1 MTLPEP
7 IRLVD
12 LMEEFTIWLKTT
24 SEHPITLAAEAH
36 LKFVTIH
43 PFIDGN
49 GRTARLLMNLL
60 LMQQGYPPALIM
72 PHERA
77 AYISSLAQA
86 QTTKNYENYY
96 AVMCKGIERSLDIY
110 IETAE
115 KSL

>member
-1 MTLPEP
+1 
-7 IRLVD
+7 
-12 LMEEFTIWLKTT
+12 MEEFNIWLKTT
-24 SEHPITLAAEAH
+24 SGHPITIAAEAH

-72 PHERA
+72 PQEHA
-77 AYISSLAQA
+77 TYISSLAQA
-86 QTTKNYENYY
+86 QTTGICEKYY
-96 AVMCKGIERSLDIY
+96 TVICNAIDRSLDIY